1 VLDALLDRSI
11 FWSFD
16 ASGFERHARRFV
28 PGELDVDLHGKT
40 VIVTGANSGLGFATA
55 RALAMRGAEVW
66 MACRDAVRGAQAAE
80 RIAAEAPVAPRLALL
95 DVSDLAAV
103 RAFASHWLASPQGT
117 PGAAA
122 PARVHALIHNAG
134 LLNDRRVTT
143 PGGLEQTFGV
153 HVAGPHL
160 LTRLLGP
167 RCDRVIWVAS
177 GGMYSQRLDVART
190 LHPPEPFD
198 GVTAYARCKRAQV
211 VLSERWASELAPHG
225 TVVHAMH
232 PGWAATP
239 GVQRSLPTFD
249 RLLHGRLRSA
259 EQGAD
264 TIVWLAAA
272 ERPARTSGRFYF
284 DRAEVPTHLLPW
296 TRETDAERRRLWEA
310 VEAAVAGP

>member
-28 PGELDVDLHGKT
+28 LGELDVDLGGK
-40 VIVTGANSGLGFATA
+40 VVVVTGANSGLGFAAA

-66 MACRDAVRGAQAAE
+66 MACRDAVRGAEAVE
-80 RIAAEAPVAPRLALL
+80 RIAAEAPVAPKLALL
-95 DVSDLAAV
+95 DVSDLVAV
-103 RAFASHWLASPQGT
+103 RAFAG
-117 PGAAA
+117 AA
-122 PARVHALIHNAG
+122 PARIHALVHNAG

-143 PGGLEQTFGV
+143 PGGLEQTFAV

-167 RCDRVIWVAS
+167 RCDRVIWVSS

-190 LHPPEPFD
+190 VHPPEPFD
-198 GVTAYARCKRAQV
+198 GVNAYARCKRAQI
-211 VLSERWASELAPHG
+211 VLAERWSHELAPNG

-232 PGWAATP
+232 PGWAQTP

-249 RLLHGRLRSA
+249 RLLHGRLRTA

-272 ERPARTSGRFYF
+272 ERPARTTGRFWF
-284 DRAEVPTHLLPW
+284 DRADVPTHLLPW
-296 TRETDAERRRLWEA
+296 TREPDAERRRLWEA